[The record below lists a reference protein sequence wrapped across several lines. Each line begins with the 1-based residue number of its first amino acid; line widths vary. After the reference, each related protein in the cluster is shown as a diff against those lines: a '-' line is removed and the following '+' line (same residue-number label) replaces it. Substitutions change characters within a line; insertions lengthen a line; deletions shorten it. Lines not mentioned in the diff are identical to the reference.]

1 MLSNPVGLVFDL
13 NGNLLIA
20 ENGNDRVRKLDLSTR
35 VITTFAGGG
44 GGGDN
49 VPATQARL
57 SFVNDITRDAAG
69 NVYISEDNSISR
81 ISAATG
87 LIKIVVGAPLGGG
100 PGSSGDGGPAT
111 AAKLR
116 LPRGLWVD
124 AAGNLFIAD
133 FSNHRIRV
141 VRGPVPGSP

>member
-35 VITTFAGGG
+35 VITAFAGGG

-57 SFVNDITRDAAG
+57 
-69 NVYISEDNSISR
+69 
-81 ISAATG
+81 
-87 LIKIVVGAPLGGG
+87 
-100 PGSSGDGGPAT
+100 
-111 AAKLR
+111 
-116 LPRGLWVD
+116 
-124 AAGNLFIAD
+124 
-133 FSNHRIRV
+133 
-141 VRGPVPGSP
+141 

>member
-49 VPATQARL
+49 VPATQAQL
-57 SFVNDITRDAAG
+57 TFVNGITRDAAG
-69 NVYISEDNSISR
+69 KR
-81 ISAATG
+81 
-87 LIKIVVGAPLGGG
+87 LHLG
-100 PGSSGDGGPAT
+100 
-111 AAKLR
+111 R
-116 LPRGLWVD
+116 
-124 AAGNLFIAD
+124 
-133 FSNHRIRV
+133 
-141 VRGPVPGSP
+141 